1 MKRKLTFENVR
12 WNSDAEH
19 ERGMRDLDE
28 QFSHHLAALQDKLKQ
43 REGQLKEMHEQ
54 EVPVLYV
61 CMCVQKNHVL
71 YGIWHMQGIRKCT
84 SKRYLFYSTSP
95 PFFCLPSF
103 LLPPFHYS
111 FHNSPHLENV
121 IFDIAY
127 CLYVLSYYMSYYI

>member
-84 SKRYLFYSTSP
+84 SNRYLFYSASP
-95 PFFCLPSF
+95 PFT
-103 LLPPFHYS
+103 
-111 FHNSPHLENV
+111 
-121 IFDIAY
+121 IA
-127 CLYVLSYYMSYYI
+127 LIWRMSYLILPIACTFCHITCHITFDVYFEY